1 MTITR
6 RIITTRNIIRI
17 TMLNTMTMNKTSSSM
32 KNSLTSILPELED
45 SIDHIM
51 VSIITIRVM

>member
-1 MTITR
+1 MIITR

>member
-1 MTITR
+1 MIITR

-45 SIDHIM
+45 SIDHTM

>member
-1 MTITR
+1 MIITR

-17 TMLNTMTMNKTSSSM
+17 TMLNTMTMNKTNSSM
-32 KNSLTSILPELED
+32 KNSLTSILLELED

>member
-1 MTITR
+1 MIITR

-17 TMLNTMTMNKTSSSM
+17 TMLNTMTMNKTISSM

>member
-1 MTITR
+1 MIITR

-32 KNSLTSILPELED
+32 KNSLTSILLELED

>member
-6 RIITTRNIIRI
+6 KIITTRNIIRI
-17 TMLNTMTMNKTSSSM
+17 TMLNTMTMNKTISSM

-51 VSIITIRVM
+51 VSIITILVM